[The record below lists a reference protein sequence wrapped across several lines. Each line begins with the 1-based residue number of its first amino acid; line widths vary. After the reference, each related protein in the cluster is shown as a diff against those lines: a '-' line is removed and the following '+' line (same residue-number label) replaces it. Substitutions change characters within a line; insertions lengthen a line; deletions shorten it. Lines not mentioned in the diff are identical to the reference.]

1 MMQRF
6 PSNKSRFAK
15 ASLSLAFQTLPMI
28 LFNCTLRVVETEG
41 VLWTRLTMFLKVVEL
56 WLCFKTQKVCKSL
69 IFKIYVQ
76 CNSFRHE

>member
-28 LFNCTLRVVETEG
+28 LLNCTLRVLEMVG
-41 VLWTRLTMFLKVVEL
+41 VLWRRFTMFLKVVKL
-56 WLCFKTQKVCKSL
+56 WLCFKMQKVCRSL
-69 IFKIYVQ
+69 ISKI
-76 CNSFRHE
+76 

>member
-28 LFNCTLRVVETEG
+28 LLNCTLRVVETVG
-41 VLWTRLTMFLKVVEL
+41 VLWRRLTMFLKVVEL
-56 WLCFKTQKVCKSL
+56 WLCFKMQKVCSSL
-69 IFKIYVQ
+69 ISKI
-76 CNSFRHE
+76 